1 MTLSTQSLDKYQ
13 PRLFVGV
20 MCGPGCLLAEVMVRM
35 SGSLV
40 MELHL
45 ATSDSDDDDDD
56 DGVDDDGDGDDDDD
70 GPTLTI

>member
-1 MTLSTQSLDKYQ
+1 M
-13 PRLFVGV
+13 GV

-45 ATSDSDDDDDD
+45 ATSDSDDDDDV
-56 DGVDDDGDGDDDDD
+56 GGDDDV
-70 GPTLTI
+70 GVTTMMVSLFITPSFMPRSGEASRSTR